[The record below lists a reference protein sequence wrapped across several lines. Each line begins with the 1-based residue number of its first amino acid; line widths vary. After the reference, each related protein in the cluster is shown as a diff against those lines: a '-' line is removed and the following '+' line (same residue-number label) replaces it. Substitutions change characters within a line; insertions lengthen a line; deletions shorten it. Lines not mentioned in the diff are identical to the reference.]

1 MLTSL
6 RICFLSTASQTDP
19 PYTPSVGLAHQFNMS
34 QKFDSES
41 QTQSIQWTKKILLG
55 VGLAFV
61 IIGVIRQ
68 WPILGKTYMEFIE
81 GKGYLPLMLGLIM
94 IVLGF
99 SVPLLLGD
107 GEDS

>member
-1 MLTSL
+1 M
-6 RICFLSTASQTDP
+6 ANQTDP
-19 PYTPSVGLAHQFNMS
+19 PYKPSKGLAHQFTMS
-34 QKFDSES
+34 QKIDSES

-55 VGLAFV
+55 IGSVFV
-61 IIGVIRQ
+61 IAGIIRQ

-99 SVPLLLGD
+99 SAPLFLGN

>member
-1 MLTSL
+1 
-6 RICFLSTASQTDP
+6 
-19 PYTPSVGLAHQFNMS
+19 MS
-34 QKFDSES
+34 QKTDSES
-41 QTQSIQWTKKILLG
+41 QAQSVQWTKKILLG
-55 VGLAFV
+55 VGLVFV
-61 IIGVIRQ
+61 VAGIIRQ

-81 GKGYLPLMLGLIM
+81 GKGYLSLMLGLIM